1 MFLVECNG
9 SNIFNLEDFRNA
21 FAGGGLQIERG
32 HFLLYLRGPFLRFS
46 FWLAC
51 WPHACVCVCV
61 CARVCVCVCLC
72 VHVYARINICMQML
86 GRHKRGPGGSLLSL
100 RMIFAPW
107 LSLSL
112 VDSVN
117 LEGLD
122 ALV

>member
-1 MFLVECNG
+1 MGPF
-9 SNIFNLEDFRNA
+9 FDFR
-21 FAGGGLQIERG
+21 FGWLVG
-32 HFLLYLRGPFLRFS
+32 HM
-46 FWLAC
+46 
-51 WPHACVCVCV
+51 HVCVCVCV
-61 CARVCVCVCLC
+61 CVCVRARACVCVCLC

-86 GRHKRGPGGSLLSL
+86 GRHKRGPGGSILSL